1 MPRLNVLKTYKL
13 FIDGKFPRTESGR
26 YLTATNPKTGEH
38 LANDCHAS
46 RKDTREA
53 VLAARK
59 GAKAWGGATAYLRGQ
74 ILYRLA
80 EMLESREAALAEELV
95 ASTACTDA
103 VARAQISASVDR
115 IVYYAGWTDKISQI
129 FGSINPVASS
139 HFNFT
144 IPEPTGVVGVIA
156 PDRPSL
162 LGAVTM
168 LAATLAGG
176 NSAIVVPSEIF
187 PLPMVSL
194 AEVIAVSDV
203 PAGVVNILSGPRAE
217 IVQTL
222 SDHMDVNAV
231 ADGSGDPETRQT
243 LQMGIATNLKRL
255 AVWDVNWTDDAE
267 CQSPYLIAKT
277 METKTAW
284 HPIGY

>member
-26 YLTATNPKTGEH
+26 YLTATNPQTGAH
-38 LANDCHAS
+38 LANYCHAS

-59 GAKAWGGATAYLRGQ
+59 GAKTWGGATAYLRGQ
-74 ILYRLA
+74 VLYRLA
-80 EMLESREAALAEELV
+80 EMLESREAALAEELA

-103 VARAQISASVDR
+103 VARAQIAASVDR
-115 IVYYAGWTDKISQI
+115 IVYYAGWTDKLSQV
-129 FGSINPVASS
+129 FGTVNPVASS

-144 IPEPTGVVGVIA
+144 VPEPMGVVGVLA

-176 NSAIVVPSEIF
+176 NAAIVVPSEIF

-222 SDHMDVNAV
+222 STHMDVNAL
-231 ADGSGDPETRQT
+231 ADGTADPVTRKVVQ
-243 LQMGIATNLKRL
+243 LGIATNLKRL
-255 AVWDVNWTDDAE
+255 ALWDVNWTDDAE

-277 METKTAW
+277 LESKTAW